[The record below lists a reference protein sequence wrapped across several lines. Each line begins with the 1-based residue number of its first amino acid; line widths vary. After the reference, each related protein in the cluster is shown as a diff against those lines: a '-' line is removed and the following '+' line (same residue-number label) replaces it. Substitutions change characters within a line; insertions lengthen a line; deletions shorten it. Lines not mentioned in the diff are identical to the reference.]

1 MATTRRENE
10 TVATVAERAAAGKA
24 ARSACP
30 RSVHAEWSSALRTV
44 DPLALL
50 ADQAITRVPELVP
63 IRYCRMAASPF
74 AYFRGAALPMAADLA
89 AMARTD
95 VRVQLCGDAHLSNFG
110 GFASPE
116 RDLVFDVNDFDE
128 TNPGPFEWDV
138 KRLAASLE
146 IAGRGRG
153 FDAATNRAIVLQA
166 VRTYRETLRGFARLP
181 KLDIWYAKLDT
192 PAVLAIWGNDIGK
205 ATLASLQRAVTKAGS
220 KDRLKARSK
229 LTHLVDGQLEFR
241 NDPPLL
247 VPIEDVFDNPEHA
260 AHVEANL
267 SAALKS
273 YRRTITSDRRA
284 LLNTFRYVATA
295 RKVVGVGSVGTRCWL
310 ALFVGRDHDD
320 PLFLQIKEAE
330 ASVLERFTTKSTA
343 ANHGQRVVEGQRL
356 MQAASDIFLGWQR
369 IDAPD
374 GVTRDF
380 YVRQLWDWKASAAV
394 DTMDPELLGVY
405 AGMCAWT
412 LARAHARSGDAV
424 TLAAYLGTSPVFDR
438 AVADFA
444 AAYGD
449 QNEVDHRALV
459 DAIEAGRVVAQL
471 EL

>member
-1 MATTRRENE
+1 MATTLSRSD
-10 TVATVAERAAAGKA
+10 TYATVAQRAARGKA
-24 ARSACP
+24 ARNVSP
-30 RSVHAEWSSALRTV
+30 RSGHANWSSALRTL
-44 DPLALL
+44 DPLPLL
-50 ADQAITRVPELVP
+50 AEQGATRVPELDP
-63 IRYCRMAASPF
+63 IRYGRMAASPF

-89 AMARTD
+89 TVAQTG

-128 TNPGPFEWDV
+128 THPGPFEWDV

-153 FDAATNRAIVLQA
+153 FDAATNRKIVLQG
-166 VRTYRETLRGFARLP
+166 VRTYCETVRQLSKLP
-181 KLDIWYAKLDT
+181 KLDIWYAKLDV
-192 PAVLAIWGNDIGK
+192 PAVLAIWGNDIGN

-220 KDRLKARSK
+220 KDRLKARDK
-229 LTHLVDGQLEFR
+229 LTHLVDGELEFR
-241 NDPPLL
+241 SDPPLL
-247 VPIEDVFDNPEHA
+247 VPIEDVFGEPGEA

-267 SAALKS
+267 SDALKS
-273 YRRTITSDRRA
+273 YRKTITSDRRA

-310 ALFVGRDHDD
+310 ALFVGRDNDD
-320 PLFLQIKEAE
+320 PLFLQIKQAE

-356 MQAASDIFLGWQR
+356 MQATSDIFLGWQR

-412 LARAHARSGDAV
+412 LARAHARSGDAI
-424 TLAAYLGTSPVFDR
+424 TLASYLGTSPTFDR
-438 AVADFA
+438 ALADFA
-444 AAYGD
+444 VAYAD
-449 QNEVDHRALV
+449 QNEVDHQVLV
-459 DAIEAGRVVAQL
+459 DAIKDGRVAA
-471 EL
+471 ESDI

>member
-1 MATTRRENE
+1 MATRRIQDE
-10 TVATVAERAAAGKA
+10 TTATIAQRAAAGKA
-24 ARSACP
+24 ARSTCP
-30 RSVHAEWSSALRTV
+30 RSSHAEWSSALRTV
-44 DPLALL
+44 DPLSLL
-50 ADQAITRVPELVP
+50 AEQDASRVPDLIP
-63 IRYCRMAASPF
+63 IRYGRMAASPF

-89 AMARTD
+89 AIARTG
-95 VRVQLCGDAHLSNFG
+95 VPVQLCGDAHLSNFG

-153 FDAATNRAIVLQA
+153 FDAATNRSIVLQA
-166 VRTYRETLRGFARLP
+166 VRTYRETVRGLSQLP
-181 KLDIWYAKLDT
+181 KLDIWYAKLDA
-192 PAVLAIWGNDIGK
+192 PAVLAIWGKETGG
-205 ATLASLQRAVTKAGS
+205 ATLASLQKAVTKAGS
-220 KDRLKARSK
+220 KDRLKARNK
-229 LTHLVDGQLEFR
+229 LTQTVDGQLEFR
-241 NDPPLL
+241 SDPPLL
-247 VPIEDVFDNPEHA
+247 VPIEDVFPPEQATSLEATLRA
-260 AHVEANL
+260 AFV
-267 SAALKS
+267 S
-273 YRRTITSDRRA
+273 YRRTISSDRRA

-310 ALFVGRDHDD
+310 ALFVGRDNDD

-330 ASVLERFTTKSTA
+330 ASVLERFTTKSLA

-369 IDAPD
+369 SPAPD

-380 YVRQLWDWKASAAV
+380 YVRQLWDWKASADV
-394 DTMDPELLGVY
+394 DSMDPELLGVY

-424 TLAAYLGTSPVFDR
+424 TLAAYLGANAGFDR
-438 AVADFA
+438 ALADFA
-444 AAYGD
+444 VAYAD
-449 QNEVDHRALV
+449 QNEIDHRALV
-459 DAIEAGRVVAQL
+459 DAIKDGRVIA
-471 EL
+471 ESGI

>member
-1 MATTRRENE
+1 MATTRSSNE
-10 TVATVAERAAAGKA
+10 TFATVAQRAAAGKA
-24 ARSACP
+24 ARTACP
-30 RSVHAEWSSALRTV
+30 RASHAEWSSALRTV
-44 DPLALL
+44 DPLDLL
-50 ADQAITRVPELVP
+50 AEQATTRVPELIP
-63 IRYCRMAASPF
+63 IRYGRMAASPF

-89 AMARTD
+89 AVPRTG

-153 FDAATNRAIVLQA
+153 FDAGTNRAIVLQA
-166 VRTYRETLRGFARLP
+166 VRTYRETVRGFSLLP
-181 KLDIWYAKLDT
+181 KLDIWYAKLDA
-192 PAVLAIWGNDIGK
+192 PAVLAIWGNDAGG
-205 ATLASLQRAVTKAGS
+205 ATLDSLRKAVAKAGS
-220 KDRLKARSK
+220 KDRLKARNK
-229 LTHLVDGQLEFR
+229 LTQMVDGQLEFR
-241 NDPPLL
+241 SDPPLL
-247 VPIEDVFDNPEHA
+247 VPIDDVFHEPEHA
-260 AHVEANL
+260 ANLEASL
-267 SAALKS
+267 RAALVS
-273 YRRTITSDRRA
+273 YRRTISSDRRA

-310 ALFVGRDHDD
+310 ALFVGRDNDD
-320 PLFLQIKEAE
+320 PLLLQIKEAE

-369 IDAPD
+369 SPAPD

-380 YVRQLWDWKASAAV
+380 YVRQLWDWKASADV

-424 TLAAYLGTSPVFDR
+424 MLAGYLGANSGFDR
-438 AVADFA
+438 ALADFA
-444 AAYGD
+444 VAYAD
-449 QNEVDHRALV
+449 QNEVDHQTLV
-459 DAIEAGRVVAQL
+459 DAIKDGRIIA
-471 EL
+471 ESDI